1 MAFHGGC
8 DKGSPRLRWLLTIH
22 WLRLPHPATAI
33 GWVLLAAYLGGTL
46 PLFVAAARWMTMRDM
61 PRILSRGRGAGS

>member
-22 WLRLPHPATAI
+22 CYTSGSSTGGAQHLWDRAPGPSRQWFIPAEKFF
-33 GWVLLAAYLGGTL
+33 AY
-46 PLFVAAARWMTMRDM
+46 ARK
-61 PRILSRGRGAGS
+61 LQGEAGCTVSVC